1 MKVLYRNL
9 WASRD
14 ARTLILS
21 SLILTMCVL
30 FELSFLF
37 FPDILENTIFQFI
50 MVEIILFEGSFQPLL
65 VLLHLAIWGIM
76 FFSTLLV
83 YTSVKEYSGRRTG
96 LLEIG
101 AILIAFLVTSILIYD
116 QWFTLFLLCLNGFIL
131 LYLYILMQNE

>member
-21 SLILTMCVL
+21 SLILIMCVL
-30 FELSFLF
+30 LELTFLF

-50 MVEIILFEGSFQPLL
+50 MMEIIFFEGSFQPLL
-65 VLLHLAIWGIM
+65 VLLHLVNWGIM
-76 FFSTLLV
+76 FLSTLLV
-83 YTSVKEYSGRRTG
+83 YTSVKEYSGGRTG

-101 AILIAFLVTSILIYD
+101 AILITFLVTSILIYD
-116 QWFTLFLLCLNGFIL
+116 QWFTLFLVCLNGLIL
-131 LYLYILMQNE
+131 LYLYILMQKD